1 MQANETDRGAVMIS
15 LGNIRDW
22 LKSFKLFE
30 SYYIGRLD
38 TKKKNS
44 LGVYNLA
51 DTGRREV
58 IGGLKTYEKKG
69 VSLLI
74 HGDTN
79 KDRTEK
85 KAYELYNALESL
97 IMSCKYPTIGD
108 SEVYFI
114 ELLNNQPVDV
124 DQDDD
129 SIYEYVIELNIYFKR

>member
-1 MQANETDRGAVMIS
+1 MIALS
-15 LGNIRDW
+15 DIRDW
-22 LKSFKLFE
+22 LKSFNLFDN
-30 SYYIGRLD
+30 YYIGRLD

-44 LGVYNLA
+44 LGVYNLQ

-58 IGGLKTYEKKG
+58 IGGLKKYEKKG

-85 KAYELYNALESL
+85 KAYELYHTLESL
-97 IMSCKYPTIGD
+97 ISSCEYPQIGGKN
-108 SEVYFI
+108 VYFI

-124 DQDDD
+124 DQDSD
-129 SIYEYVIELNIYFKR
+129 STYEYVIELNIYFEK